1 MRAVAVDPAVLA
13 AAFAAAAVFAA
24 AAAAVGAAAFVERD
38 AALGADGQGTECR
51 SVYAQWES
59 VQMFLA
65 GQSAFD
71 L

>member
-1 MRAVAVDPAVLA
+1 MLAAAVDPAVLA
-13 AAFAAAAVFAA
+13 AAFAAVAVF

-38 AALGADGQGTECR
+38 AALGADGQGKECR
-51 SVYAQWES
+51 CVYAQHGWENE
-59 VQMFLA
+59 QMFLA